1 MNSLDHC
8 KSLLT
13 GPLTSSFTPYS
24 LFMTGQPQE
33 ILLKCKILSPL
44 CSKPL
49 WFPISLGA
57 KVKDLTIT
65 LKTLHHLPCTFT
77 SDMSPVTPSCW
88 LPHSA
93 RAAIVSCFFPKPTR
107 NSATP
112 GPLPLLVPLL
122 PCDSL
127 LLQTQVFVQTSPSQE
142 SLSWPS
148 YLKLPSFPS
157 HAATSSPSSCFIFLH
172 STCQHPVTYYVFYLV
187 VLYFSHSRKKTAL
200 RQGFLP
206 VLLTAVP
213 LFPRDTWHPG
223 GSQQLFVESVKE
235 NRARQVP
242 ECPVRW
248 FW

>member
-57 KVKDLTIT
+57 KVKDLTLT

-93 RAAIVSCFFPKPTR
+93 RAATVSCFFPKSTR

-112 GPLPLLVPLL
+112 GPLPLLVPLPGTL
-122 PCDSL
+122 FSL
-127 LLQTQVFVQTSPSQE
+127 VIH
-142 SLSWPS
+142 
-148 YLKLPSFPS
+148 SF
-157 HAATSSPSSCFIFLH
+157 FDLRFLFER
-172 STCQHPVTYYVFYLV
+172 HPPRKA
-187 VLYFSHSRKKTAL
+187 FSDR
-200 RQGFLP
+200 P
-206 VLLTAVP
+206 I
-213 LFPRDTWHPG
+213 
-223 GSQQLFVESVKE
+223 
-235 NRARQVP
+235 
-242 ECPVRW
+242 
-248 FW
+248 